1 MINDTSPSP
10 STLQS
15 NELLINIMLF
25 NFMIF
30 QGMNSAIDIGSGP
43 GQLVS
48 YFKVKFLVTVRAKKA
63 IGSRHACA
71 YAHQWDNCSGL
82 LLTNI

>member
-1 MINDTSPSP
+1 
-10 STLQS
+10 
-15 NELLINIMLF
+15 
-25 NFMIF
+25 
-30 QGMNSAIDIGSGP
+30 MNSAIDIGSGP